1 MTTTIQTSTIFRNT
15 LFLYFRMFITI
26 AVGLYTSRIVLD
38 LLGVSDFGIYNVV
51 GGIVTMLSFL
61 NVGMNQASARFISF
75 ALGNNDE
82 ENLKIVFGT
91 CIVTH
96 LTISLIVLILAES
109 VGVWFLNTRLNIP
122 PDRLVAA
129 NWVFQFSI
137 LTFMFSINAVP
148 YSSCIISHEHM
159 NVYAYT
165 SILDVILKL
174 CIVLTLYY
182 IKCDKL
188 ILYAAF
194 YTIITVFDTGIY
206 FIYARCHFKE
216 TTSKIRYSWFCYKE
230 MFSFACW
237 GMVGNMGFSCK
248 DQGSNIILNLFF
260 GTLINGAR
268 GVASQVNSIINSFA
282 SNFTM
287 ALNPQII
294 KLYANGNKAE
304 SKRLVMS
311 GARLAFYLM
320 SFIMIPFIINADYI
334 LGLWL
339 VEVPEYT
346 TVFVIIILLASLLY
360 SLSHTL
366 STAIAATGHF
376 KWFQLFLALIL
387 LSELPIAYLI
397 LKNGGAPYQAL
408 LPYPVTCF
416 VSLILRIVVLHHYE
430 PSYSCF
436 EYIGGVVL
444 RCLFVFIIS
453 FSLSYYVRS
462 ILPSDSFISLVIST
476 IVSLMV
482 IGFFAFLLGITTDE
496 RQFVIRKI
504 GELLKK
510 D

>member
-1 MTTTIQTSTIFRNT
+1 MTNTIQTSIIFRNT
-15 LFLYFRMFITI
+15 IFLYFRMFITI
-26 AVGLYTSRIVLD
+26 AVGLYTSRVVLD
-38 LLGVSDFGIYNVV
+38 VLGVSDFGIYNVV

-75 ALGNNDE
+75 ALGKNDE
-82 ENLKIVFGT
+82 ENLKTVFGT

-96 LTISLIVLILAES
+96 LTISVIVLVLAEC

-122 PDRLVAA
+122 PDRLIAA

-137 LTFMFSINAVP
+137 LTFMFAINTVP

-165 SILDVILKL
+165 SISDVILKL
-174 CIVLTLYY
+174 CIVLALYY
-182 IKCDKL
+182 VECDKL
-188 ILYAAF
+188 IIYAAF
-194 YTIITVFDTGIY
+194 YTIITVLNTGIY

-216 TTSKIRYSWFCYKE
+216 TIGKIRYSWSSYKE

-237 GMVGNMGFSCK
+237 GMIGNMGFSCK

-260 GTLINGAR
+260 GTLVNGAR
-268 GVASQVNSIINSFA
+268 GVASQVNGIINGFA
-282 SNFTM
+282 SSFTM

-320 SFIMIPFIINADYI
+320 SFITIPFIINADYI

-346 TVFVIIILLASLLY
+346 TVFVTIILSASLLY

-376 KWFQLFLALIL
+376 KWFQIFLALTL
-387 LSELPIAYLI
+387 LSELPIAYII
-397 LKNGGAPYQAL
+397 LKNGGEPYYAL

-416 VSLILRIVVLHHYE
+416 VSLILRIVIMHHYE
-430 PSYSCF
+430 PSYSYL
-436 EYIGGVVL
+436 EYIVGVIA
-444 RCLFVFIIS
+444 RCLFVFLIS
-453 FSLSYYVRS
+453 LALSYYVRS
-462 ILPSDSFISLVIST
+462 ILPDDSFFSLVIST
-476 IVSLMV
+476 IVSFVV
-482 IGFFAFLLGITTDE
+482 IGLFAFFLGITIAE
-496 RQFVIRKI
+496 RQFVIQKI
-504 GELLKK
+504 GELLNKN
-510 D
+510 